1 MDSTK
6 KSNLAEKLLYI
17 QQNLKA
23 PKNQYNK
30 FGNFKYR
37 SCEDILEAVKP
48 LLAETK
54 TVLLISD
61 DIQVKG
67 DRFYVVAT
75 AVLRDT
81 ESSETIGNQACAREA
96 DDNKA
101 KMDAAQVTGTSSTYA
116 RKYALNGLFCID
128 GFKDPDM
135 AEPEGK
141 GSRQTGNHSQN
152 SGNRQGATK
161 NSVRTE
167 TNVENKEGAGSY
179 QADSFGTPDNTETK
193 PKYVGPDCI
202 SKLMAEMRRTG
213 VTEQYLIQQCG
224 IRSLSEITEE
234 QYQDIMYKFSCTPS
248 KEQGAA
254 G

>member
-75 AVLRDT
+75 AVLMDT
-81 ESSETIGNQACAREA
+81 ESGETFDNQACARETE
-96 DDNKA
+96 DNKA

-116 RKYALNGLFCID
+116 RKYALNGLFCIND
-128 GFKDPDM
+128 SKDPDM
-135 AEPEGK
+135 AELEGK
-141 GSRQTGNHSQN
+141 GSGQA
-152 SGNRQGATK
+152 GNR
-161 NSVRTE
+161 
-167 TNVENKEGAGSY
+167 
-179 QADSFGTPDNTETK
+179 
-193 PKYVGPDCI
+193 
-202 SKLMAEMRRTG
+202 
-213 VTEQYLIQQCG
+213 
-224 IRSLSEITEE
+224 
-234 QYQDIMYKFSCTPS
+234 
-248 KEQGAA
+248 KEQRQNRNKCGK
-254 G
+254 

>member
-75 AVLRDT
+75 AVLMDT
-81 ESSETIGNQACAREA
+81 ESGETFDNQACAREA
-96 DDNKA
+96 EDNKA

-116 RKYALNGLFCID
+116 RKYALNGLFCIND
-128 GFKDPDM
+128 SKDPDM
-135 AEPEGK
+135 AELEGK
-141 GSRQTGNHSQN
+141 GSGQA
-152 SGNRQGATK
+152 GNR
-161 NSVRTE
+161 
-167 TNVENKEGAGSY
+167 
-179 QADSFGTPDNTETK
+179 
-193 PKYVGPDCI
+193 
-202 SKLMAEMRRTG
+202 
-213 VTEQYLIQQCG
+213 
-224 IRSLSEITEE
+224 
-234 QYQDIMYKFSCTPS
+234 
-248 KEQGAA
+248 KEQRQNRNKCGK
-254 G
+254 